1 MVLFLLGG
9 AHFLSFPP
17 PLGLAH
23 VPPFFSPQLK
33 LMCAAGAPN
42 TVSLPAA
49 TSAPSLTRARSK
61 QANPTRLHHGYHSFF
76 PPCTQSFFQ
85 PPLPL
90 HRRAL
95 ATAACITPLP
105 VCVAK
110 LVHATIPLL
119 VGHNTPTGARHPPPI
134 LIFFRK

>member
-9 AHFLSFPP
+9 VHFLSFPP
-17 PLGLAH
+17 PLGPAH
-23 VPPFFSPQLK
+23 VPPFFSPRLK
-33 LMCAAGAPN
+33 LTCAVGAPI
-42 TVSLPAA
+42 TVPLPAA
-49 TSAPSLTRARSK
+49 TGAPSLTRARSK

-105 VCVAK
+105 RLCRKA
-110 LVHATIPLL
+110 
-119 VGHNTPTGARHPPPI
+119 GARHHSTARRSQHTHRSPSPTPDFN
-134 LIFFRK
+134 FF